1 MEIGKRLAE
10 RLTRF
15 GLDCLVWVIVLL
27 FFFFPFFFFQP
38 FANARDKGRFPT
50 DVECVRFLCKE
61 FWQEINGKTAD
72 GLHRNKNNKGLFQV
86 EDKNLRFLARISSD
100 ANSTT
105 VKEDA
110 QKYTVLAS
118 GMIKGALES
127 FGYEAHVKC
136 QITTI
141 PGVSFSI
148 TLTQNSSI

>member
-15 GLDCLVWVIVLL
+15 VRGRRSGGGEGTLTAS
-27 FFFFPFFFFQP
+27 FFFPSFFLRTQ
-38 FANARDKGRFPT
+38 RDKGRFPT
-50 DVECVRFLCKE
+50 DVETVRFLCKE
-61 FWQEINGKTAD
+61 FWQELNGKTAD

-105 VKEDA
+105 VKEEA
-110 QKYTVLAS
+110 QKYTVLPC
-118 GMIKGALES
+118 GIIKGALES

-141 PGVSFSI
+141 PGVAFSI
-148 TLTQNSSI
+148 TLKEPT